1 MSERGLRFW
10 FSSHQSARRVLGI
23 NARNLLYVHGLNPR
37 RHFPLADDKIRT
49 KQTLVSARVPVPA
62 TLAVLSNV
70 SEVTQARPLLSEAG
84 SFVIKP
90 ARGRRGGG
98 ILVIGRTEGEMFIGP
113 GGAPLSWED
122 LRRAMGDILFGVHSF
137 GRDDRV
143 LVERRITAHPGLGAL
158 ASQGLPDVRVILL
171 RGEPVM
177 AMMRVPTKCSG
188 GRANLHQGALGVG
201 LRLED
206 GMAMRCV
213 REGEPVRSHPDTGAP
228 VTGFTIPL
236 WTDVISVACR
246 AARALP
252 LPYLGVDVVLTE
264 PEGCLVMEVNVRPGL
279 EIQNVNGRGLR
290 HDLENTARRGSQG
303 R

>member
-1 MSERGLRFW
+1 M
-10 FSSHQSARRVLGI
+10 LGI

-49 KQTLVSARVPVPA
+49 KQTLVSAGVPVPA
-62 TLAVLSNV
+62 SLAVLSNV
-70 SEVTQARPLLSEAG
+70 SEVTQARSLLSSSG
-84 SFVIKP
+84 GFVIKP

-98 ILVIGRTEGEMFIGP
+98 ILVIASTEAELFIGP
-113 GGAPLSWED
+113 GGAPISWED
-122 LRRAMGDILFGVHSF
+122 LRCAMGDILFGVHSF

-158 ASQGLPDVRVILL
+158 ASQGLPDIRVILL

-177 AMMRVPTKCSG
+177 AMMRVPTKRSG

-213 REGEPVRSHPDTGAP
+213 REGESVSSHPDTGAP
-228 VTGFTIPL
+228 VTGYGIPL
-236 WTDVISVACR
+236 WADVIGVASR
-246 AARALP
+246 AALALP
-252 LPYLGVDVVLTE
+252 LPYLGVDVVLAE
-264 PEGCLVMEVNVRPGL
+264 AEGPLVMEVNVRPGL

-290 HDLENTARRGSQG
+290 NDLEKTARRESQRG
-303 R
+303 